1 MGDHQ
6 QAQRRAAAD
15 AFIRSL
21 EQLAGCFEAE
31 ANSVADSPTADSLA
45 EDSPVKDASTEGQAD
60 IWAQATVQT
69 DSNLLFDLE
78 MLADAVADIEQFICR
93 E

>member
-15 AFIRSL
+15 ALMRSL

-31 ANSVADSPTADSLA
+31 ANSVADSSTADSLA
-45 EDSPVKDASTEGQAD
+45 EDSPVEDASTDGQAD
-60 IWAQATVQT
+60 I
-69 DSNLLFDLE
+69 
-78 MLADAVADIEQFICR
+78 LADATIQA
-93 E
+93 

>member
-1 MGDHQ
+1 M
-6 QAQRRAAAD
+6 
-15 AFIRSL
+15 

-45 EDSPVKDASTEGQAD
+45 EDSPVEDESTEGQAD
-60 IWAQATVQT
+60 IWAQATAQT